1 MDRRI
6 CGELLKEGGES
17 DEDKDR
23 RSDVSAGE
31 RAILMKR
38 QRTEHEIEL
47 VTEMVANIGSY
58 VPSTVEGLQD
68 KLADAQ
74 AAMNATTQEEID
86 AATATLREARLNAR
100 TKADVSALEEL
111 IAYAAAL
118 DMRGFTAQSAAEVI
132 QAIEQGR
139 LIARDPEATQE
150 DVDIQLQALQSAIDG
165 LRTAEK
171 ADGSADTAAAAQSG
185 AMAAL
190 LLAAGGGAWLARK
203 KQDD

>member
-1 MDRRI
+1 
-6 CGELLKEGGES
+6 
-17 DEDKDR
+17 
-23 RSDVSAGE
+23 
-31 RAILMKR
+31 MKR

-150 DVDIQLQALQSAIDG
+150 DVDIQLQHCKVRSMACVRQKKLMDLRIPRQPHKAGQWQHCCWQQAAEHGLHAKNKMTDPYDRAELIELCLFNLLILYYNSACN
-165 LRTAEK
+165 
-171 ADGSADTAAAAQSG
+171 
-185 AMAAL
+185 
-190 LLAAGGGAWLARK
+190 
-203 KQDD
+203 

>member
-1 MDRRI
+1 
-6 CGELLKEGGES
+6 
-17 DEDKDR
+17 
-23 RSDVSAGE
+23 
-31 RAILMKR
+31 MKR

-171 ADGSADTAAAAQSG
+171 SDGSADTAAAPQGEAMSG
-185 AMAAL
+185 L
-190 LLAAGGGAWLARK
+190 RLGAGAGAWLAPK